1 MNMELQNDPSQLWT
15 QSTWNPIYKIS
26 TLHIA
31 SNINLTKIFTTRYVK
46 YCVPNSFKMIKI
58 EDIFGIHNKNCFQ
71 TVVFMFVK
79 DYTALQDK

>member
-1 MNMELQNDPSQLWT
+1 MELQNDPSQLWT
-15 QSTWNPIYKIS
+15 QSTRSPIYKIS

-46 YCVPNSFKMIKI
+46 YCVPDSFKMIKI
-58 EDIFGIHNKNCFQ
+58 EDVFGMHNKNCFQ

-79 DYTALQDK
+79 DYTALQGA